1 VLFPN
6 PAMMISCSAL
16 KQQLR
21 SGLLVLGLLALVGAS
36 GGSAAAQQLSFGDG
50 RPAQPPVGWKRGG
63 AAPEL
68 AVWTARGGPDGGG
81 LISLVD
87 ARVDAMGNWQSAPL
101 PLPAVASDSP
111 NENLQLGVELRLRHR
126 IDEGQMRVTLRAY
139 SEDGKALSS
148 ETFVYSGQS
157 EGWADGRFALDRR
170 TVAVPAAARSV
181 RFWLISGGGGQATG
195 ELHLGA
201 LRIEPR
207 WAAGEVAQWVPAPAQ
222 LHGVVRPDRVAI
234 RHNARRIPNAGTVL
248 MSDDFASE
256 DFGTIPAGWRD
267 LTFRPPSR
275 NWMVDAQGFMRVA
288 LKNFSGLLGYEG
300 QLATGQPATALEN
313 YVVRARF
320 KTTGD
325 PDVFFG
331 VAGRVHD
338 AAHYYAVRV
347 IGPDRVR
354 ILKVKAGQE
363 NLLAELVLLRRY
375 ASSEVWELEASF
387 HEDLITGIV
396 RDAEGRVLARLDGRD
411 GEFERGTFA
420 LNCTDF
426 AAADIVACHA
436 QGEVPVAMSV
446 NEVRK
451 QNPAPTGVYA
461 GYDLVRPIKDTAAL
475 QNEFSALA
483 DDYDVI
489 VAGGGTGGW
498 AAAVQASR
506 MGRRV
511 LILEETDWL
520 GGQMAA
526 AAVTSMDEAGVQVRE
541 RGIYREFHES
551 MTAYYYGLDK
561 SPFQAYYHGDSA
573 QRQTE
578 GGYEPAIT
586 QAVLYGY
593 IKQVREQG
601 GVLDVAVRSRVVEVH
616 KQGQQVTGV
625 TVRRWNLDAQPERQ
639 LTCRLLVDATEYG
652 DVIPLTGAPYRVGN
666 TRSDQFNP
674 DAPLQSHSYNLVFRE
689 YPDGIPEALRMTV
702 PPPNYESERKRFDR
716 GQINGDWHFHK
727 GARNIRILMAW
738 RGAAD
743 THSPITGRL
752 SEQRHTAASTNW
764 SNNYR
769 VTAADVE
776 SPEKRDALERVG
788 IYRMLSALYYLQNEM
803 GLNWSIAAEQGYDTP
818 YNQLMM
824 VRRGIDPSVMEL
836 ARHLCQVP
844 YVRESRRI
852 IGVETL
858 VANDLTRWEKAKHM
872 PTSVAMGDY
881 FMDLH
886 GSYESV
892 EPDLDTPEHPRGNG
906 PFQVPFAVFIPQS
919 LDGFLPAEKN
929 FSQSRLVN
937 GATRLQP
944 ITMLTGQAVGTIAA
958 LALKR
963 NVQPR
968 QLNPIEVQLAL
979 LAGGAT
985 LIQRWH
991 SDVEWRTELWQ
1002 AVQFL
1007 SLHGL
1012 LDRPGRI
1019 TDFHEMTIRM
1029 PDAWGAQEP
1038 LNRGD
1043 AQAALK
1049 KLTELFGARAVA
1061 GAPAVDGKLTRG
1073 EFARWCLNVARQSFA
1088 VTGRH

>member
-1 VLFPN
+1 
-6 PAMMISCSAL
+6 MIIFSAFG
-16 KQQLR
+16 QR
-21 SGLLVLGLLALVGAS
+21 TRAGFLGLVSLMLVGLPGSVVAS
-36 GGSAAAQQLSFGDG
+36 QALSFGDG
-50 RPAQPPVGWKRGG
+50 HSTQPPSGWKRGG
-63 AAPEL
+63 NAPEL
-68 AVWTARGGPDGGG
+68 AVWSASGGPDGGG
-81 LISLVD
+81 LLSLVD
-87 ARVDAMGNWQSAPL
+87 SRPDGMGTWQSAAL
-101 PLPAVASDSP
+101 PLPPVSNGSGGKSV
-111 NENLQLGVELRLRHR
+111 QLAVELQLRHR
-126 IDEGQMRVTLRAY
+126 IGEGQMRILLRAF
-139 SEDGKALSS
+139 SEKGKALSS

-157 EGWADGRFALDRR
+157 EGWNEKRFVLDRR
-170 TVAVPAAARSV
+170 TVVLPAAARSV
-181 RFWLISGGGGQATG
+181 RFWLISGGGAQATG
-195 ELHLGA
+195 ELHLGG

-207 WAAGEVAQWVPAPAQ
+207 WAAGEPVGWVPAPAQ
-222 LHGVVRPDRVAI
+222 VHGVVRPERVAV
-234 RHNARRIPNAGTVL
+234 RYDARRVPNVGTQL
-248 MSDDFASE
+248 MSEDFSRE
-256 DFGTIPAGWRD
+256 HFGTIPAGWTD

-275 NWMVDAQGFMRVA
+275 NWLVDAQGFLRVA
-288 LKNFSGLLGYEG
+288 LKNFTGLLAYEG
-300 QLATGQPATALEN
+300 QLASGNRAPLLEN

-320 KTTGD
+320 KTTAD

-331 VAGRVHD
+331 VAGRIRDVGN
-338 AAHYYAVRV
+338 YYAVRV
-347 IGPDRVR
+347 IGPDRIR
-354 ILKVKAGQE
+354 ILKVKGGQE

-375 ASSEVWELEASF
+375 AAHEIWELEASF

-396 RDAEGRVLARLDGRD
+396 RDAAGRVLARLDGRD

-420 LNCTDF
+420 LNSTDF
-426 AAADIVACHA
+426 AAAKSVACHS
-436 QGEVPVAMSV
+436 QGRVPEALSPD
-446 NEVRK
+446 EARK
-451 QNPAPTGVYA
+451 QNPAPSGVYS
-461 GYDLVRPIKDTAAL
+461 GYDLVQPVTEFATL
-475 QNEFSALA
+475 QNEFSAVGN
-483 DDYDVI
+483 DYDVI

-498 AAAVQASR
+498 AVAMQASR
-506 MGRRV
+506 LGRRV
-511 LILEETDWL
+511 LLLEETDWL

-526 AAVTSMDEAGVQVRE
+526 AAVTSMDEAGAQVRE

-551 MTAYYYGLDK
+551 MVAYYYGLDK

-573 QRQTE
+573 QKQTE
-578 GGYEPAIT
+578 GGYEPAVT
-586 QAVLYGY
+586 QGVLYGF
-593 IKQVREQG
+593 IKQLRERG
-601 GVLDVAVRSRVVEVH
+601 GVLDVVVRSRVLAVH
-616 KQGQQVTGV
+616 RDGQRVTGI
-625 TVRRWNLDAQPERQ
+625 TARRWNFDGQPERRF
-639 LTCRLLVDATEYG
+639 TCRILVDATEYG
-652 DVIPLTGAPYRVGN
+652 DVIPLTGAPYRIGN
-666 TRSDQFNP
+666 TKSEHFNP
-674 DAPLQSHSYNLVFRE
+674 EAPLQSHSYNLVFRE

-702 PPPNYESERKRFDR
+702 PPPGYESERRRFDR

-769 VTAADVE
+769 VTAGDIE
-776 SPEKRDALERVG
+776 SLDKRDELERLG

-803 GLNWSIAAEQGYDTP
+803 GLNWSVAAEQGYNTP
-818 YNQLMM
+818 YNGLMM
-824 VRRGIDPSVMEL
+824 ARRGIDPSVLEL
-836 ARHLCQVP
+836 AQHLCQIP

-872 PTSVAMGDY
+872 STSVAMGDY

-906 PFQVPFAVFIPQS
+906 PFQVPFAVFIPHS

-958 LALKR
+958 LALDR
-963 NVQPR
+963 NIQPR
-968 QLNPIEVQLAL
+968 ALHPIEVQLRL
-979 LAGGAT
+979 LADGST

-1007 SLHGL
+1007 SLHRIM
-1012 LDRPGRI
+1012 DRPGRI
-1019 TDFHEMTIRM
+1019 ADYNEMTIRT

-1038 LNRGD
+1038 MDRGE
-1043 AQAALK
+1043 AQAALR
-1049 KLTELFGARAVA
+1049 KLSEILGESVIA
-1061 GAPAVDGKLTRG
+1061 GAPVADGKLTRA
-1073 EFARWCLNVARQSFA
+1073 EFARWCFEVARRKFA
-1088 VTGRH
+1088 FHGKHH